1 MRRLPY
7 NSDIDGV
14 NFEIN
19 KYSPAR
25 TRKVKTM
32 PTPEILAPV
41 GGEEQ
46 LLAAVRCGANA
57 VYLGGKNFNARRNAK
72 NFDETELSRVVS
84 YCHARNVQVYV
95 TVNTLILDEELTA
108 LEEEADRIAEA
119 GADAVILQDMA
130 ALRLFAGRYPSLRRI
145 ASTQTAVHNVDGARF
160 LEEAGFDSIVLA
172 RELSLDEMATI
183 CSSVSIVTEAFIH
196 GAHCM
201 SVSGACYLSAMLG
214 GRSGNRGLC
223 AQPCRLNWNG
233 GGSEYALS
241 LKDMSLISH
250 IQEMASVGVGSFK
263 IEGRMKRPEYV
274 AAATTA
280 CRLALEGKPYDAETL
295 RAVFSRSGFT
305 DGYLTSNR
313 NGAMF
318 GYRTKDDVTDADG
331 VFKQL
336 AALYRN
342 ETPLVPVDMSF
353 TMQEDGVS
361 LSVSDGTNTLETHG
375 PAPEQAINR
384 PLDETAARKNLE
396 KTGGTPFYLREFSAK
411 LTEGYTLP
419 ASALNALRRDA
430 LEELL
435 RLREQTRPHERHA
448 DHRQP
453 TGRRA
458 TPESPA
464 LWARFYHAE
473 QITSADAFE
482 KILLPAEQIDE
493 SIISLYGEKLVAE
506 LPTLLFPED
515 EAAFDETLANLAA
528 LGLRSIFA
536 NNIYGIRL
544 GQRLGLDVI
553 GGYGL
558 NVTNTRALLFY
569 ESRGLNSLIL
579 SYELAMG
586 KIKSLGGAIPR
597 GIVSYGS
604 LPLMHVRN
612 CPVRASIGCAACGE
626 SGSLTDRKQVVF
638 PVECQQRR
646 AATLLNSVPLDLGGR
661 NLSGLDFQLLY
672 FTRENED
679 EIAAETRRVQ
689 QGEKT
694 NEPHTTGLYY
704 RDLL

>member
-1 MRRLPY
+1 M
-7 NSDIDGV
+7 
-14 NFEIN
+14 
-19 KYSPAR
+19 
-25 TRKVKTM
+25 T
-32 PTPEILAPV
+32 TPEILAPV

-57 VYLGGKNFNARRNAK
+57 VYLGGKNFNARRNAN

-95 TVNTLILDEELTA
+95 TVNTLILDDEMTA

-130 ALRLFAGRYPSLRRI
+130 ATRLFAGRYPSLRRI

-172 RELSLDEMATI
+172 RELSLGEMATI

-233 GGSEYALS
+233 EGSEYALS

-250 IQEMASVGVGSFK
+250 IQEMAQIGVGSFK

-305 DGYLTSNR
+305 DGYLTNKR
-313 NGAMF
+313 NDAMF

-342 ETPLVPVDMSF
+342 ETPLVPVDMAF
-353 TMQEDGVS
+353 TMQKGGV
-361 LSVSDGTNTLETHG
+361 LLTVSDGENAIETRG

-396 KTGGTPFYLREFSAK
+396 KTGGTPFYLREFSAE

-435 RLREQTRPHERHA
+435 RLRGQTRPHERHT
-448 DHRQP
+448 DPRQP
-453 TGRRA
+453 TAHRA
-458 TPESPA
+458 APESPA
-464 LWARFYHAE
+464 LWARFYQAE
-473 QITSADAFE
+473 QIASADTFE
-482 KILLPAEQIDE
+482 KILLPAEQINE

-515 EAAFDETLANLAA
+515 EATFDETLANLAA
-528 LGLRSIFA
+528 LGLRSVFA

-544 GQRLGLDVI
+544 GQRLGLEVI

-558 NVTNTRALLFY
+558 NVTNTEALLFY
-569 ESRGLNSLIL
+569 ESRGLTGLTV

-626 SGSLTDRKQVVF
+626 NGSLTDRKQVVF

-646 AATLLNSVPLDLGGR
+646 AATLLNSVPLDLSGR
-661 NLSGLDFQLLY
+661 SLGGLDFQLLY
-672 FTRENED
+672 FTRERAD
-679 EIAAETRRVQ
+679 QVAAIISRIQ

-694 NEPHTTGLYY
+694 SEPHTTGLYY